1 MIKFWQI
8 YGSALH
14 NDQDARA
21 ALVLTGK
28 LSMSI

>member
-14 NDQDARA
+14 IVQDARA

-28 LSMSI
+28 LSMFI